1 MCMCEGESESVQQ
14 EFSFLLRQLLN
25 WTCDIKNN
33 FITTFTSLV
42 QLLRGRQTERKL
54 ETNNIKQSSINAPLR
69 IDVYHSL
76 CIVTLELFICSK
88 NFVNSGKSM
97 NGFKMACHCYSF
109 SFIGIFW
116 IFHLFFYLYDI
127 SHLLMLL

>member
-69 IDVYHSL
+69 NDVYHSL

-88 NFVNSGKSM
+88 NFVNSGKSW
-97 NGFKMACHCYSF
+97 MASKWLAIVTVF
-109 SFIGIFW
+109 LLLVFFEFFIY
-116 IFHLFFYLYDI
+116 FFIYMILVIY
-127 SHLLMLL
+127 